1 MVKRTERHSV
11 NSLLFI
17 VFALILMIMCWE
29 SNRTNAA
36 VISPT
41 IPEESIRL
49 RILANS
55 DSAQD
60 QALKR
65 EIRDAI
71 IARMTEWVVGPH
83 SLDEARAVV
92 SAHLPEFDQLVG
104 EMIASRGYNYPHTVE
119 LGVVPFPT
127 KMYGNDVYPAGD
139 YEALRVVIGSGEGQ
153 NWWCVLFPPLCF
165 VDSVS
170 GEAVASAAVVVAKTT
185 DENGKEK
192 QPVKE
197 DKAKANVSET
207 PSAKKKDEV
216 ASKDKAASTEKVAK
230 KDAKVEVVAASVST
244 SEEPAQPKVKF
255 FIWEMFKAI
264 FSWFS

>member
-1 MVKRTERHSV
+1 MVKRTERQSFK
-11 NSLLFI
+11 SLLFI
-17 VFALILMIMCWE
+17 SFALILMIMCWE

-65 EIRDAI
+65 EVRDAI
-71 IARMTEWVVGPH
+71 IARMQDWVIGPH

-92 SAHLPEFDQLVG
+92 TAHLPEFDELVG
-104 EMIASRGYNYPHTVE
+104 QMIAARGYNYPHTVE

-127 KMYGNDVYPAGD
+127 KMYGDDVYPAGD

-170 GEAVASAAVVVAKTT
+170 GEAVASAAVVSKTT

-192 QPVKE
+192 PVKE
-197 DKAKANVSET
+197 TKTKANET
-207 PSAKKKDEV
+207 PSVK
-216 ASKDKAASTEKVAK
+216 K
-230 KDAKVEVVAASVST
+230 KDAKGEVVAASISIT
-244 SEEPAQPKVKF
+244 EEPVQPQVKF
-255 FIWEMFKAI
+255 FVWEMFKKI
-264 FSWFS
+264 VSWFS

>member
-1 MVKRTERHSV
+1 MVKRTERQSFK
-11 NSLLFI
+11 NLLF
-17 VFALILMIMCWE
+17 VAFALIVMMMCWE

-36 VISPT
+36 VVSPL

-71 IARMTEWVVGPH
+71 IARMEEWVVGPH
-83 SLDEARAVV
+83 SLEEARAVV
-92 SAHLPEFDQLVG
+92 RQHLPEFDELVG
-104 EMIASRGYNYPHTVE
+104 QMIQERGYTYTHSVE

-170 GEAVASAAVVVAKTT
+170 GEAIAASAVVAKT
-185 DENGKEK
+185 EGKDK
-192 QPVKE
+192 PVETAKAQAKVDKNAKE
-197 DKAKANVSET
+197 AKDGKASPSPASKVTAGDKA
-207 PSAKKKDEV
+207 SAS
-216 ASKDKAASTEKVAK
+216 AAADKTTAAAADTSTDAPAK
-230 KDAKVEVVAASVST
+230 
-244 SEEPAQPKVKF
+244 PQVKF
-255 FIWEMFKAI
+255 FIWEVIQKIA
-264 FSWFS
+264 SWFS

>member
-1 MVKRTERHSV
+1 MVKRTERPSFKH
-11 NSLLFI
+11 LLF
-17 VFALILMIMCWE
+17 VAFALIVMITCWE

-36 VISPT
+36 VIAPT

-71 IARMTEWVVGPH
+71 IARMETWVVGPQ

-92 SAHLPEFDQLVG
+92 NAHLAEFDTLVG
-104 EMIASRGYNYPHTVE
+104 QMIEARGYTYSHTVE
-119 LGVVPFPT
+119 LGKVPFPT
-127 KMYGNDVYPAGD
+127 KMYGNQVYPAGE
-139 YEALRVVIGSGEGQ
+139 YEALRVTIGSGEGQ

-170 GEAVASAAVVVAKTT
+170 GEAVASAAVVAKTEVDT
-185 DENGKEK
+185 
-192 QPVKE
+192 
-197 DKAKANVSET
+197 KAAAT
-207 PSAKKKDEV
+207 PAV
-216 ASKDKAASTEKVAK
+216 KAASTAK
-230 KDAKVEVVAASVST
+230 ASSAPQVKAEAQPSVAAA
-244 SEEPAQPKVKF
+244 AQPEVKF
-255 FIWEMFKAI
+255 FVWEMIKKIA
-264 FSWFS
+264 SWFS

>member
-11 NSLLFI
+11 KSLSFI

-71 IARMTEWVVGPH
+71 IARMAEWVVGPH

-92 SAHLPEFDQLVG
+92 NAHLPEFDQLVG
-104 EMIASRGYNYPHTVE
+104 EMIASRGYNYSHTVE

-165 VDSVS
+165 VDSIS

-192 QPVKE
+192 QPTKE
-197 DKAKANVSET
+197 AKGSET
-207 PSAKKKDEV
+207 PSAKKKDDV
-216 ASKDKAASTEKVAK
+216 AGKDKAPSTEKVAK
-230 KDAKVEVVAASVST
+230 KDAKVEVAAASASIST
-244 SEEPAQPKVKF
+244 AEESAQPKVKF

>member
-1 MVKRTERHSV
+1 MVKRTERQSFKH
-11 NSLLFI
+11 LLF
-17 VFALILMIMCWE
+17 VAFALIVMMMCWE

-36 VISPT
+36 VVSPL

-71 IARMTEWVVGPH
+71 IARMEEWVVGPH
-83 SLDEARAVV
+83 SLEEARAVV
-92 SAHLPEFDQLVG
+92 RQHLPEFDELVG
-104 EMIASRGYNYPHTVE
+104 QMIQERGYTYTHSVE

-127 KMYGNDVYPAGD
+127 KMYGNDIYPAGD

-170 GEAVASAAVVVAKTT
+170 GEAIAASAVVAKT
-185 DENGKEK
+185 EGKDKPAETAQAETKAAKNEK
-192 QPVKE
+192 S
-197 DKAKANVSET
+197 AKDGSAKVSPS
-207 PSAKKKDEV
+207 PSAK
-216 ASKDKAASTEKVAK
+216 AATKAAAAEKVTAAADTST
-230 KDAKVEVVAASVST
+230 DAPEK
-244 SEEPAQPKVKF
+244 PQVKF
-255 FIWEMFKAI
+255 FVWEVIQKIA
-264 FSWFS
+264 SWFS